1 MSDQKRRI
9 LRGFSWVLF
18 LFIIVYI
25 LPISSF
31 AAEKFPSRP
40 IELCLPWA
48 PGGVTD
54 WGNRL
59 WGKYL
64 EKYLGVSVVCSNKP
78 GGGGVIGITYIANSR
93 PDGYTLA
100 NVSDHLV
107 ISIIMGQATYSL
119 EDIHVVAQVSR
130 HTTVLAVNADSP
142 WKTWQEFMDYARKNP
157 GVKFAH
163 TGIQSTPFLRM
174 ENLNKGANL
183 KMIGVPLKGQADMIQ
198 ALLGKHLPI
207 AVFAG
212 MDAKAQ
218 ADAGNLRILL
228 SFDSP
233 AEVGLDPTIPDFNTV
248 FGKSIPGFEVGQYLI
263 APGKIPAEIAEVL
276 ERAVEKMTKEPDFIS
291 EMRKNCFRP
300 TFTNGKE
307 MKGKILPEKMA
318 LIKGIL
324 KDIGSVK

>member
-1 MSDQKRRI
+1 M
-9 LRGFSWVLF
+9 RGFSRSMLLSLIVALIVLA
-18 LFIIVYI
+18 LAGV
-25 LPISSF
+25 SSS
-31 AAEKFPSRP
+31 AEKFPSRP
-40 IELCLPWA
+40 IELCLPWS
-48 PGGVTD
+48 PGGLAD
-54 WGNRL
+54 LGNRI

-157 GVKFAH
+157 GVKFSH
-163 TGIQSTPFLRM
+163 TGVQSTPFLRM
-174 ENLNKGANL
+174 ENLNVGANL
-183 KMIGVPLKGQADMIQ
+183 KMIGVPFKGGDADQIQ
-198 ALLGKHLPI
+198 ALLGKHVPI
-207 AVFAG
+207 SVLAG
-212 MDAKAQ
+212 CSAKAQ

-263 APGKIPAEIAEVL
+263 APGKIPAEIAEVI
-276 ERAVEKMTKEPDFIS
+276 ERAMEKMSKNPHFIS
-291 EMRKNCFRP
+291 EIRKNCVRP
-300 TFTNGKE
+300 TFASGKE
-307 MKGKILPEKMA
+307 LQEKILPEKTA